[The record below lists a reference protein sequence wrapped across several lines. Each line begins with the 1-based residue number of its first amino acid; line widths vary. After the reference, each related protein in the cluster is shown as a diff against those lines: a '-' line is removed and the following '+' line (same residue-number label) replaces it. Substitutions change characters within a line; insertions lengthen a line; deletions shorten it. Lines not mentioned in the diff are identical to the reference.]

1 MLSILENVRYSSK
14 SEFWLAI
21 GTFKSYSGF
30 FWTNLYGTL
39 KYKKGSICVLLVF
52 SLMVEQIENAY
63 KIMFS
68 ELNNFVLEH
77 DIYFIKNSSLEIII
91 GLKKSAINMIKN
103 SSFLLFTQIIFF
115 ISHKISSDI

>member
-1 MLSILENVRYSSK
+1 
-14 SEFWLAI
+14 
-21 GTFKSYSGF
+21 
-30 FWTNLYGTL
+30 
-39 KYKKGSICVLLVF
+39 
-52 SLMVEQIENAY
+52 MVEQIENAY